1 MQYVDGIYGHKLKK
15 LLPTITCH
23 KNIWSSKEN
32 RVPKFRNSVQK
43 YSPHWLPASTHLREI
58 SSSICHATITTQ
70 KKIIDIPHGIKKNEW
85 VTIKTFLL
93 TKRRKKIE
101 KKNQV

>member
-43 YSPHWLPASTHLREI
+43 YSSHWLPATTHLREI
-58 SSSICHATITTQ
+58 SSVICHATITP
-70 KKIIDIPHGIKKNEW
+70 KKKKLS
-85 VTIKTFLL
+85 TFH
-93 TKRRKKIE
+93 RG
-101 KKNQV
+101 

>member
-15 LLPTITCH
+15 LLPTITYH

-43 YSPHWLPASTHLREI
+43 CSLHWLPTTTCLRKI
-58 SSSICHATITTQ
+58 SLSICHATITKK
-70 KKIIDIPHGIKKNEW
+70 KKIIDIPHGIKKRMGDN
-85 VTIKTFLL
+85 
-93 TKRRKKIE
+93 
-101 KKNQV
+101 

>member
-23 KNIWSSKEN
+23 KNIWSSKET

-43 YSPHWLPASTHLREI
+43 YSPYWLLATTRLREI
-58 SSSICHATITTQ
+58 SSSICHTTIT
-70 KKIIDIPHGIKKNEW
+70 KKKN
-85 VTIKTFLL
+85 KLL
-93 TKRRKKIE
+93 TFHMG
-101 KKNQV
+101 